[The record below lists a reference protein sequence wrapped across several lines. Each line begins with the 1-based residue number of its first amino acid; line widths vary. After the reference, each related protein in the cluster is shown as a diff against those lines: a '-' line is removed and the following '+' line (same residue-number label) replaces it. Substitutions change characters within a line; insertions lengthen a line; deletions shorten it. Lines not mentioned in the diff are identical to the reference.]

1 MSIAT
6 LYKSLKECPN
16 NSGYGKVSI
25 GYELLAIYKK

>member
-6 LYKSLKECPN
+6 LYKQCPN
-16 NSGYGKVSI
+16 NSGYGKVSV